1 MRGFVKFEKK
11 NLYRYL
17 LLFVRN
23 FIDFFL
29 KVNFSKVVCYFRTL
43 KDTRETATS
52 LYHGF
57 VLLKGSDPF

>member
-1 MRGFVKFEKK
+1 MRGFVKFKK
-11 NLYRYL
+11 KIY
-17 LLFVRN
+17 
-23 FIDFFL
+23 IDIYIIRTKFHRFFF
-29 KVNFSKVVCYFRTL
+29 KINFSKVVCYFRTL